1 MGPLNGV
8 RVVEIAGI
16 GPGPFCA
23 MMLADLGAD
32 VIRVE
37 RTGGGS
43 TNLPVDLLN
52 RGRRSLGV
60 NLKRAEGAEL
70 VLKLVET
77 ADVVLEGFRPGVAE
91 RLGIGPDACLARNPK
106 VVYGRITGWGQ
117 DGPLAA
123 RAGHD
128 LNYIGIAGALDPI
141 GHAGGPPVIPLNL
154 VADFGGGGM
163 LLAFGVVSALVE
175 TQRSGKGQVVDAAMV
190 DGASLLTTM
199 FHGLLASGMWQTARG
214 SNMLDGGAPFYQ
226 VYETKDGEHMAAGGI
241 EPKFYVEMLRGLG
254 LEGADLPFQY
264 DQGRWPEMRA
274 RFAEIFRTK
283 TRAEWTEIF
292 EDRDACVTPVLSLTE
307 ARDHRH
313 NLARG
318 TFVEVDGVP
327 QPAPAPRFSRTPN
340 AVPGPP
346 AKAGQHT
353 DEILAELGLDADE
366 ISALRSA
373 RTVG

>member
-1 MGPLNGV
+1 
-8 RVVEIAGI
+8 
-16 GPGPFCA
+16 

-37 RTGGGS
+37 RSGGGS

-60 NLKRAEGAEL
+60 NLKRPEGAEL

-77 ADVVLEGFRPGVAE
+77 ADILLEGFRPGVAE
-91 RLGIGPDACLARNPK
+91 RLGIGPEVCLARNPK

-117 DGPLAA
+117 DGPLAP

-141 GHAGGPPVIPLNL
+141 GHADGPPVIPLNL

-163 LLAFGVVSALVE
+163 LLAFGVVSALLE
-175 TQRSGKGQVVDAAMV
+175 AQRSGKGQVVDAAMV
-190 DGASLLTTM
+190 DGSSLLTTM
-199 FHGLLASGMWQTARG
+199 FHGLLASGMWQTKRG

-226 VYETKDGEHMAAGGI
+226 VYETKDGQHMAAGGI
-241 EPKFYVEMLRGLG
+241 EPKFYAEMLRGLG

-264 DQGRWPEMRA
+264 DQGQWPAMRA

-283 TRAEWTEIF
+283 TRDEWTEIF

-307 ARDHRH
+307 AGDHRH
-313 NLARG
+313 NQARG
-318 TFVEVDGVP
+318 TFVEVDGVR

-340 AVPGPP
+340 AVPKPP
-346 AKAGQHT
+346 VKAGQHT
-353 DEILAELGLDADE
+353 DEILAELGLGADE
-366 ISALRSA
+366 ISALRSD